1 MPAAH
6 DVDRHYKQKPI
17 WLAHEEFPILVDR
30 SDPSR
35 FVVLWDEAETAE
47 WKEHEQQTAQ
57 QEHQAVLQ
65 KAIDQLMARRGSP
78 PQKLPTEP
86 VVLPPGEEAVLDQM
100 TQAAGLPPDGTDQP
114 R

>member
-1 MPAAH
+1 MSLHDKRLVRQMRDPVRGVFRKTGH

-47 WKEHEQQTAQ
+47 WKEHEQQ
-57 QEHQAVLQ
+57 
-65 KAIDQLMARRGSP
+65 
-78 PQKLPTEP
+78 
-86 VVLPPGEEAVLDQM
+86 M

-114 R
+114 Q